1 MFHSLIDSLTCHHII
16 FRRNKSRWFSDNQV
30 ERVPKIWHLAILPPK
45 GAACGTCATHGLQHR
60 YSISL
65 LGLGFAQVPCCC
77 SFGRLV
83 ASVCQLRIFTCSI
96 LKSYYDRLQD
106 ALLWPPILKAQG
118 PRVSQP
124 TDFEAC
130 PCHIAKL
137 ATWDHLSHFA
147 SYASSQSWLS
157 STPPWTSWTS

>member
-1 MFHSLIDSLTCHHII
+1 M
-16 FRRNKSRWFSDNQV
+16 W
-30 ERVPKIWHLAILPPK
+30 
-45 GAACGTCATHGLQHR
+45 TCATHGLQHR

-77 SFGRLV
+77 SSFGRLV

-118 PRVSQP
+118 PACHSQRILRLVLV
-124 TDFEAC
+124 TLRSWRLEIIWVILQAMQVTKAGC
-130 PCHIAKL
+130 PRR
-137 ATWDHLSHFA
+137 HLGQVGQVGQVRQVRHVEGECRSNNNIKGID
-147 SYASSQSWLS
+147 SRSIVIQSCII
-157 STPPWTSWTS
+157 

>member
-1 MFHSLIDSLTCHHII
+1 M
-16 FRRNKSRWFSDNQV
+16 W
-30 ERVPKIWHLAILPPK
+30 
-45 GAACGTCATHGLQHR
+45 TCATHGLQHR

-77 SFGRLV
+77 SSFGRLV

-118 PRVSQP
+118 PACHSQRILRLVLV
-124 TDFEAC
+124 TLRSWRLEIIWVILQAMQVTKAGC
-130 PCHIAKL
+130 PRR
-137 ATWDHLSHFA
+137 HLGQVGQVRQVRHVEGECRSNNNIKGID
-147 SYASSQSWLS
+147 SRSIVIQSCII
-157 STPPWTSWTS
+157 